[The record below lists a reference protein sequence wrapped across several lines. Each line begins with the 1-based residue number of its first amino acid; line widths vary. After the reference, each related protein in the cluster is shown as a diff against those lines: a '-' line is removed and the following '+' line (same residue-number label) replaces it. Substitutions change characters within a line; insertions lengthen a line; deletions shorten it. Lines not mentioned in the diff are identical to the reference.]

1 MSFLDSAD
9 DDPKRAARRPLLF
22 FILVTLIVGAG
33 ASVFTD
39 PNIPTWYAG
48 LVHPSVAPPNW
59 LFAPVWTTLY
69 VLMAIAA
76 WRVWRLRSASPTR
89 EALVGEVVA
98 AGPRASVD
106 RWGLMNIEM
115 AAYLLQLI
123 FNFAWSAIFFAAH
136 QIGLALVEICAL
148 LLLILATT
156 ILFWRR
162 DRLAG
167 WLFLPYLAWTVFAA
181 FLNHAFWLLNP

>member
-9 DDPKRAARRPLLF
+9 DPKRAERRPLLF

-48 LVHPSVAPPNW
+48 LVHPSFAPPNW

-69 VLMAIAA
+69 VVMAVAA
-76 WRVWRLRSASPTR
+76 WRVWRIAGTKSP
-89 EALVGEVVA
+89 E
-98 AGPRASVD
+98 
-106 RWGLMNIEM
+106 I
-115 AAYLLQLI
+115 AAYILQLI
-123 FNFAWSAIFFAAH
+123 FNFAWSVVFFAAH
-136 QIGLALVEICAL
+136 QIGLALIEISVL
-148 LLLILATT
+148 MILILATT

-167 WLFLPYLAWTVFAA
+167 LLFLPYLAWTVFAV
-181 FLNHAFWLLNP
+181 FLNRGFWALNP